1 MNNKLK
7 AILILVVFAII
18 CIGSYLIFE
27 PAIHMS
33 YEKINLTNS
42 CFAEVPVSDK
52 VSEYTDNLGI
62 KYYSD
67 YEHGLNITSFN
78 TQDNVTASQGTMR
91 MERIRSGVLGHK
103 KINESGVIV
112 YRNDDLDNYGMF
124 VDDKR
129 SHNQILIISEDLDML
144 IRVYKSLQASVVID
158 SDEDSSSYDSG
169 SSSANSGYSSSGS
182 SYSGSS
188 SASYDSGS
196 VSE

>member
-1 MNNKLK
+1 
-7 AILILVVFAII
+7 
-18 CIGSYLIFE
+18 
-27 PAIHMS
+27 
-33 YEKINLTNS
+33 
-42 CFAEVPVSDK
+42 
-52 VSEYTDNLGI
+52 
-62 KYYSD
+62 
-67 YEHGLNITSFN
+67 
-78 TQDNVTASQGTMR
+78 
-91 MERIRSGVLGHK
+91 
-103 KINESGVIV
+103 
-112 YRNDDLDNYGMF
+112 MF